1 MQRGKGRDIARFFF
15 FFDLTVL
22 DLRSH
27 LDEFSFRQT
36 LRCLL
41 KDVVT

>member
-1 MQRGKGRDIARFFF
+1 MEDAKRKGRDIARFF
-15 FFDLTVL
+15 DLTIL
-22 DLRSH
+22 DLQLY
-27 LDEFSFRQT
+27 LDELNSRQT